1 MFRSPLHSSGLVGMV
16 KAPSLARRQAHN
28 PYFPPIREKE
38 SYEKNAS
45 TLFTLFG
52 FIVF

>member
-1 MFRSPLHSSGLVGMV
+1 MFRRRLHSSTLVGV
-16 KAPSLARRQAHN
+16 EKILPLRASAPTL
-28 PYFPPIREKE
+28 FPPIGEKE

-52 FIVF
+52 FSVF